1 MRDLTIK
8 RRKTFVGCLMS
19 LKIYIEDPT
28 SEEIVINGTPCR
40 KLGTIKNGEEK
51 TFQVEEDSLKVFV
64 IADKLSK
71 NYCNEFYQLPEGQE
85 PISLSGKPRFN
96 LFTGNAFRFDN
107 NDNEAVEK
115 NRKRGLKIGLIVFA
129 VFVAVG
135 AVAGYF
141 IGTLINKDSAKAE
154 AKDFSS
160 NGMTITLTE
169 DFVEREYI
177 GYTAIYTSSD
187 VGVGVIG
194 EAFSLMPGFENYT
207 TQQYAQIVM
216 QNNGKYAEIKT
227 EDGLVYFE
235 FDNSDP
241 TTNVVYHYV
250 AYAYKTSNSFWLVQ
264 FSTTEAKVDDYAESI
279 TKWAKS
285 VRFSA

>member
-1 MRDLTIK
+1 
-8 RRKTFVGCLMS
+8 MS

-187 VGVGVIG
+187 VVVGVIG
-194 EAFSLMPGFENYT
+194 ESFSLMPGLKNYT

-235 FDNSDP
+235 FDDSDP

-264 FSTTEAKVDDYAESI
+264 FSTTKAKVDDYAESI